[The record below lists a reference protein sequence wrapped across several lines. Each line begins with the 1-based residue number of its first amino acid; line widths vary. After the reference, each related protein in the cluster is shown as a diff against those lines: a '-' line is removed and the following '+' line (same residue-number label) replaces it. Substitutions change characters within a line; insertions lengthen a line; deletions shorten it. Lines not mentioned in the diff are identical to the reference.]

1 MQKDVVL
8 ITGANGMVARV
19 LSEELVRNGYS
30 VCFLTRHKR
39 NENEYEWDV
48 AERRIE
54 VEALQGV
61 RHIIHLAGAGVA
73 DKPWTSERKEVIRS
87 SRVDSAR
94 LLLETL
100 KANDIRIA
108 TFISASAVG
117 FYGTLTG
124 KSIFA
129 ENDKKGDDFLSDVCM
144 EWEQAANDFSQEGV
158 SERIVIMRNGIVLA
172 PRGGALA
179 KMVRPVR
186 WFLGA
191 PLGSGKQYMPWIH
204 ISDVCGI
211 ILHALQ
217 NPTVS
222 GVYNVVAP
230 EHVRNV
236 EFMRAIGRAIGR
248 PVFFP
253 SIPKWVIRRV
263 FGERASILLE
273 GSRVSAEKIIS
284 SGYRFKNA
292 TLQKALD
299 NLLR

>member
-8 ITGANGMVARV
+8 ITGANGMVARA

-54 VEALQGV
+54 VEALRGV

-94 LLLETL
+94 LLLETV

-108 TFISASAVG
+108 AFISASAVG

-172 PRGGALA
+172 PRGSALA

-191 PLGSGKQYMPWIH
+191 PLGRGKQYMPWIH

-273 GSRVSAEKIIS
+273 GSRVLAEKIIS
-284 SGYRFKNA
+284 SGYRFKYA
-292 TLQKALD
+292 TLQKAMD